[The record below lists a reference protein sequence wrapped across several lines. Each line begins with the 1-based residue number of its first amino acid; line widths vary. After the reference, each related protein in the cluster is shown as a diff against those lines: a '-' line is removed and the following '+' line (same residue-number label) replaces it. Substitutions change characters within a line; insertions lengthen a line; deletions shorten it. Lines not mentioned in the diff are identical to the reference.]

1 MDIHMIKKQLT
12 SVYRFA
18 YTNLALNYYT
28 YFETVAEKTSAQDKL
43 SSYTSR
49 FNQLLGEVLENKGS
63 IEDLDQM
70 RNQLSGVIE
79 VLNAYVDGINVY
91 EYVLNRLERRFVTGV
106 KIQESE
112 EEVVSKVMQ
121 YIWNSKDTVVI
132 NGRIME
138 VIGQL
143 PIRLT
148 RNKFYNMV
156 SDSLSIYIDG
166 DRSAL
171 DNMMYLLRT
180 SSLVQVPDD
189 MENGMEELCQMLLTL
204 KEADYTALTEEEYKK
219 LSRIIEEAVQ
229 MVTDLI
235 GDCVSLM
242 ELVNDLYMIE
252 LTRKDAFVDVEEEDI
267 LKYIISGVLEKFKK
281 EDWTE
286 IDDDITGKL
295 VFLEGRQEK
304 LYEKYLKYES
314 VDEFAEEPYKD
325 ILRKIAVLLSGSSF
339 ASLEETEDA
348 DEKADRRYV
357 EKTAE
362 NYFEELNQLFQGMKK
377 PVVRAVMSQALSKL
391 PVCFNS
397 AHEIESYIRS
407 SLDSC
412 TDICEKE
419 TCMELL
425 LELVE
430 SENAYI

>member
-397 AHEIESYIRS
+397 AHEIESYIRR

>member
-63 IEDLDQM
+63 IDDLDQM

-189 MENGMEELCQMLLTL
+189 MEKGMEELCQMLLTL

-235 GDCVSLM
+235 GDCISLM

-252 LTRKDAFVDVEEEDI
+252 LTRKDAFVDVEEEDV
-267 LKYIISGVLEKFKK
+267 LKFIISGVLEKFKK

-314 VDEFAEEPYKD
+314 TDEFVEEPYKD

-339 ASLEETEDA
+339 ASLEEAEDA

>member
-189 MENGMEELCQMLLTL
+189 MEKGMEELCQMLLTL

-235 GDCVSLM
+235 GDCISLM

-252 LTRKDAFVDVEEEDI
+252 LTQKDAFVDVEEEDV

-314 VDEFAEEPYKD
+314 ADEFVEEPYKD

-339 ASLEETEDA
+339 ASLEEMEDA

-362 NYFEELNQLFQGMKK
+362 NYFEELNRLFQGMKK

-412 TDICEKE
+412 THICEKE